1 MNPYNMEGH
10 IMKNEDRET
19 LFINFFR
26 SSENIMGIY
35 LSAGKYRNDPIM
47 GKMLFHY
54 AVIELHIFIGALSK
68 IVDSA
73 TPSQEEDL
81 RYIEPL
87 IHKLKNCGNEVR
99 TYRNNR
105 VAHLDNLDKPI
116 PKHSKMQYIPMSL
129 DRAEDMYVDIR
140 VLITFISMVYID
152 EIRKIGGEFNPKK
165 EEITNVM
172 KLLSTDNRI
181 SKIKIQDGAHID
193 LSSILNSKQ
202 YRYWRTKLDSVG
214 PASPILRH
222 HRSSSRLRMIKKI
235 YTWLKHGFVK
245 KS

>member
-1 MNPYNMEGH
+1 MEGH

-81 RYIEPL
+81 RYIEP
-87 IHKLKNCGNEVR
+87 
-99 TYRNNR
+99 
-105 VAHLDNLDKPI
+105 
-116 PKHSKMQYIPMSL
+116 
-129 DRAEDMYVDIR
+129 
-140 VLITFISMVYID
+140 SM
-152 EIRKIGGEFNPKK
+152 
-165 EEITNVM
+165 
-172 KLLSTDNRI
+172 
-181 SKIKIQDGAHID
+181 
-193 LSSILNSKQ
+193 
-202 YRYWRTKLDSVG
+202 
-214 PASPILRH
+214 
-222 HRSSSRLRMIKKI
+222 
-235 YTWLKHGFVK
+235 
-245 KS
+245 